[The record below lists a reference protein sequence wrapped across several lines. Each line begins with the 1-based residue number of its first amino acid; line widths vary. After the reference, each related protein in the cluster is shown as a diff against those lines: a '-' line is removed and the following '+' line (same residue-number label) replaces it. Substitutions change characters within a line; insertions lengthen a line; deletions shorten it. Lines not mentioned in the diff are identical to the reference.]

1 MKAALFSGGK
11 DSVYAALLE
20 WPVDIFV
27 TFVYEFPRPSP
38 HLLNL
43 PKVVELANALGV
55 PLAILKVD
63 RGRELEQ
70 EAAFLRKLGVSELV
84 AGDQAVEDHLKY
96 MERLAGE
103 AGARL
108 REPLWGLD
116 PGELLLREAE
126 AMDFL
131 VIGAGAADL
140 VCDLVG
146 RRNAEA
152 FLGKARALG
161 MDPIGERGEYHTLAV
176 RVGGRGSVSYRC
188 RDVRRY
194 GDYYIALL

>member
-1 MKAALFSGGK
+1 LFSGGK

-27 TFVYEFPRPSP
+27 TFVHEFPRPSP

-96 MERLAGE
+96 VERLAGE

-131 VIGAGAADL
+131 GIGQ
-140 VCDLVG
+140 
-146 RRNAEA
+146 
-152 FLGKARALG
+152 AR
-161 MDPIGERGEYHTLAV
+161 PI
-176 RVGGRGSVSYRC
+176 
-188 RDVRRY
+188 
-194 GDYYIALL
+194 

>member
-20 WPVDIFV
+20 WPVDIFI
-27 TFVYEFPRPSP
+27 TFIYDFPRPSP

-43 PKVVELANALGV
+43 HKAVELAAAMGI

-63 RGRELEQ
+63 RGREFEQ

-84 AGDQAVEDHLKY
+84 AGDQAVEDHLRY

-103 AGARL
+103 AGAKL

-116 PGELLLREAE
+116 PGELLLREAG
-126 AMDFL
+126 ALDFL
-131 VIGAGAADL
+131 VIGANVADL
-140 VCDLVG
+140 VCDFVS
-146 RRNAEA
+146 RDNAEA
-152 FLGKARALG
+152 FLAKTRALG
-161 MDPIGERGEYHTLAV
+161 VDPIGERGEYHTLV
-176 RVGGRGSVSYRC
+176 VKVGGKGIVYRC

-194 GDYYIALL
+194 GDYYIAHL